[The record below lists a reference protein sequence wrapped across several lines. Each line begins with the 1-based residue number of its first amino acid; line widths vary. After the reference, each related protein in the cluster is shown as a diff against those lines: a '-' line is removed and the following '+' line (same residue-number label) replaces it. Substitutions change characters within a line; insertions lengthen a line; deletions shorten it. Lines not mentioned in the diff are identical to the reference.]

1 VTPILDDDWEP
12 PPRTDPRRW
21 PVVLAS
27 ALLIAGVAVVTIHA
41 GVWEPAAGKQHAPWY
56 PDDSVKSPWSPIEPA
71 RVPGDFHHQAPQPR
85 SLPRPGY
92 LAINSTPWAEL
103 SVDGHVV
110 GNTPQ
115 LRIRVTAGRH
125 RLVLARDGF
134 ATHRT
139 WVTVA
144 PGATVRITDIAL
156 QRIAP

>member
-1 VTPILDDDWEP
+1 
-12 PPRTDPRRW
+12 
-21 PVVLAS
+21 
-27 ALLIAGVAVVTIHA
+27 
-41 GVWEPAAGKQHAPWY
+41 
-56 PDDSVKSPWSPIEPA
+56 
-71 RVPGDFHHQAPQPR
+71 
-85 SLPRPGY
+85 
-92 LAINSTPWAEL
+92 
-103 SVDGHVV
+103 VDGHVV